1 MRPKVLRSVATLLL
15 IACALTPQLAR
26 AKLIVGRI
34 VVKGDIKTSERV
46 LSARMHLR
54 PGDEVTF
61 EALHSA
67 EERLIESELFSH
79 ARVYLDLPRAE
90 AAHRMYVD
98 FKDTAVDVHVEAT
111 EKQSWFVVPI
121 GSFGSG
127 NYAGGA
133 AYGDRNF
140 QGQGVQV
147 LTAGQIGQTRS
158 VLFFAFRDPLLVD
171 APITWGAAGILR
183 YEQIRFFSQHRE
195 VLSVPTWVGGGEADI
210 GWVLSPHFSV
220 SIGFSARYQQVH
232 EPELKAPEATIPVV
246 NTLSGRIFRQVFQA
260 TYDNTVAPVGL
271 RKGVRVLM
279 KNEVADRFWGSE
291 FDYNKFEGRVEVY
304 GRIRWN
310 YPSLILKTV
319 LNFPTS
325 SRGVP
330 ITEMLR
336 IGGANLRGYLF
347 NEFHGD
353 TLVSAQLED
362 QVVVLSG
369 VKVPL
374 TRTRFNV
381 AAAAFVDAAS
391 LLERHPGGTAVDLPV
406 EPRPKLRDIHTSVG
420 AGLRIILPGVAIPAL
435 KADLGYG
442 IDVRSFGLT
451 VSVGGGM

>member
-1 MRPKVLRSVATLLL
+1 MLRRIAATLLL
-15 IACALTPQLAR
+15 AGTLTPQSAR
-26 AKLIVGRI
+26 ARLIVGRI
-34 VVKGDIKTSERV
+34 VVKGEAKTSERV
-46 LSARMHLR
+46 LAARMHLR

-61 EALHSA
+61 EALRSA
-67 EERLIESELFSH
+67 EERLMESELFTN

-98 FKDTAVDVHVEAT
+98 FKDAAVDVHVEVT
-111 EKQSWFVVPI
+111 EKQSWFVVPV

-127 NYAGGA
+127 NYAGGV
-133 AYGDRNF
+133 AYGDRNV
-140 QGQGVQV
+140 QGQGIQL
-147 LTAGQIGQTRS
+147 LTAAQWGQSRS
-158 VLFFAFRDPLLVD
+158 FVFAGLRDPLLFD
-171 APITWGAAGILR
+171 APITWGAAGLLR

-195 VLSVPTWVGGGEADI
+195 VLSVPTWVGGGEADL
-210 GWVLSPHFSV
+210 GWVLSPHFYV
-220 SIGFSARYQQVH
+220 SLGFSARYQQVH
-232 EPELKAPEATIPVV
+232 EPEVKAPEAAVPVV
-246 NTLSGRIFRQVFQA
+246 NTLSGRIFRLVFQA
-260 TYDNTVAPVGL
+260 SYDNTVAPVGL

-310 YPSLILKTV
+310 YPSLVLKTV
-319 LNFPTS
+319 FDFPTS

-336 IGGANLRGYLF
+336 IGGPNLRGYLF

-420 AGLRIILPGVAIPAL
+420 AGVRIIVPGVAIPAI
-435 KADLGYG
+435 KADIGYG

-451 VSVGGGM
+451 VSVGGGI